1 MKKGL
6 RSEDIAMANQE
17 YYDPWAYTKTKH
29 GISADLVISALQ
41 KCIRRADEYTAM
53 RMAYELYVT
62 SPFHE
67 EKMWN
72 RLLVISV
79 EDIGF
84 GDSNA
89 SVIVKNLYDLHKEYP
104 YGDGDRSIF
113 FLFAIRYL
121 CRCKKERSTDNIKNI
136 IMKENES
143 GFVPEIPEWTIDMH
157 TNKGRFEL
165 HRDVF
170 YFLDEAS
177 KVEPLWEG
185 YDDTYRKQLYEMCLK
200 EKEESEEKNGDA

>member
-1 MKKGL
+1 
-6 RSEDIAMANQE
+6 MAE

-29 GISADLVISALQ
+29 GLPADQVISALQ
-41 KCIRRADEYTAM
+41 KCIRRGDEHTAM

-62 SPFHE
+62 SQAHE

-72 RLLVISV
+72 RLLVIPI

-84 GDSNA
+84 GDPNA
-89 SVIVKNLYDLHKEYP
+89 AVIVKTCNDLRKEFP
-104 YGDGDRSIF
+104 YGDGDRPIF

-121 CRCKKERSTDNIKNI
+121 CKCKKERSTDHIKNL
-136 IMKENES
+136 IMKENAN
-143 GFVPEIPEWTIDMH
+143 GVVPEVPEWTIDMH

-165 HRDVF
+165 GRDVF

-177 KVEPLWEG
+177 KVEPVWEE
-185 YDDTYRKQLYEMCLK
+185 YDDSYRRELYRIC
-200 EKEESEEKNGDA
+200 KEEAKAAKE

>member
-1 MKKGL
+1 
-6 RSEDIAMANQE
+6 MAE

-29 GISADLVISALQ
+29 GLPADQVISALQ
-41 KCIRRADEYTAM
+41 KCIRRGDEQTAM

-62 SPFHE
+62 SQAHE

-72 RLLVISV
+72 RLLVIPI

-84 GDSNA
+84 GDPNA
-89 SVIVKNLYDLHKEYP
+89 AVIVKTCNDLRKEFP
-104 YGDGDRSIF
+104 YGDGDRPIF

-121 CRCKKERSTDNIKNI
+121 CKCKKERSTDHIKNL
-136 IMKENES
+136 IMKENAK
-143 GFVPEIPEWTIDMH
+143 GVVPEVPEWTIDMH

-165 HRDVF
+165 GRDVF

-177 KVEPLWEG
+177 KVEPIWEE
-185 YDDTYRKQLYEMCLK
+185 YDDSYRQELYRIC
-200 EKEESEEKNGDA
+200 KEEADAAKE

>member
-1 MKKGL
+1 
-6 RSEDIAMANQE
+6 MAE

-29 GISADLVISALQ
+29 GLPADQVISALQ
-41 KCIRRADEYTAM
+41 KCIRRGDEQTAM

-62 SPFHE
+62 SQAHE

-72 RLLVISV
+72 RLLVIPI

-84 GDSNA
+84 GDPNA
-89 SVIVKNLYDLHKEYP
+89 AVIVKTCNDLRKEFP
-104 YGDGDRSIF
+104 YGDGDRPIF

-121 CRCKKERSTDNIKNI
+121 CKCKKERSTDHIKNL
-136 IMKENES
+136 IMKENAK
-143 GFVPEIPEWTIDMH
+143 GVVPEVPEWSIDMH

-165 HRDVF
+165 GRDVF

-177 KVEPLWEG
+177 KVEPVWEE
-185 YDDTYRKQLYEMCLK
+185 YDDSYRQELYRIC
-200 EKEESEEKNGDA
+200 KEEADAAKE

>member
-1 MKKGL
+1 
-6 RSEDIAMANQE
+6 MAE

-29 GISADLVISALQ
+29 GLPADQVISALQ
-41 KCIRRADEYTAM
+41 KCIRRGDEQTAM

-62 SPFHE
+62 SQAHE

-72 RLLVISV
+72 RLLVIPI

-84 GDSNA
+84 GDPNA
-89 SVIVKNLYDLHKEYP
+89 AVIVKTCNDLRKEFP
-104 YGDGDRSIF
+104 YGDGDRPIF

-121 CRCKKERSTDNIKNI
+121 CKCKKERSTDHIKNL
-136 IMKENES
+136 IMKENAN
-143 GFVPEIPEWTIDMH
+143 GVVPEVPEWTIDMH

-165 HRDVF
+165 GRDVF

-177 KVEPLWEG
+177 KVEPVWEE
-185 YDDTYRKQLYEMCLK
+185 YDDSYRQELYRIC
-200 EKEESEEKNGDA
+200 KEEADAAKE

>member
-1 MKKGL
+1 
-6 RSEDIAMANQE
+6 MAE

-29 GISADLVISALQ
+29 GLPADQVISALQ
-41 KCIRRADEYTAM
+41 KCIRRGDEQTAM

-62 SPFHE
+62 SQAHE

-72 RLLVISV
+72 RLLVIPI

-84 GDSNA
+84 GDPNA
-89 SVIVKNLYDLHKEYP
+89 AVIVKTCNDLRKEFP
-104 YGDGDRSIF
+104 YGDGDRPIF

-121 CRCKKERSTDNIKNI
+121 CKCKKERSTDHIKNL
-136 IMKENES
+136 IMKENAK
-143 GFVPEIPEWTIDMH
+143 GVVPEVPEWAIDMH

-165 HRDVF
+165 GRDVF

-177 KVEPLWEG
+177 KVEPVWEE
-185 YDDTYRKQLYEMCLK
+185 YDDSYRQELYRIC
-200 EKEESEEKNGDA
+200 KEEADAAKE